1 MECVSVK
8 TCCASESEINAS
20 RTWYK
25 QTEYNV
31 CAGPLGVRSVL
42 WEATR
47 LASVKK
53 EPGDAVCEAAGIT

>member
-1 MECVSVK
+1 MHFFWDFCY
-8 TCCASESEINAS
+8 ASKSETNAS

-31 CAGPLGVRSVL
+31 CAGTLSVRSVL

-47 LASVKK
+47 LALAKK
-53 EPGDAVCEAAGIT
+53 APGDAVCEAAGIT

>member
-1 MECVSVK
+1 M
-8 TCCASESEINAS
+8 NAS
-20 RTWYK
+20 RTWYQ

-31 CAGPLGVRSVL
+31 CAGALSVRSVL

-53 EPGDAVCEAAGIT
+53 APGDVVCEAAGIT